1 MNVLDEFRE
10 DAERV
15 LDRLVDGELPPRE
28 RQRLLAALDDEPG
41 GWRRCALAFLEAQ
54 AWRWQLT
61 RLATEPLLP
70 RVQVAQAPRADSP
83 RRAWGWLLAAAASLA
98 GAFLLGTRYP
108 SATIAGDPAPA
119 HVAQEPTFAARA
131 PQASASEDAKPWRTL
146 SLKPV
151 GSADDVDPLELRVVN
166 DNDEAPRAL
175 SSLVGRGL
183 EQDGWDVERRKA
195 LVPIE
200 LSDGRRVLVPVEQV
214 DLESPAVVSF

>member
-28 RQRLLAALDDEPG
+28 RQQLLAALDDEPG

-54 AWRWQLT
+54 AWRWQMT

-70 RVQVAQAPRADSP
+70 RVQVATATATPNP
-83 RRAWGWLLAAAASLA
+83 RRSWGWLLAAAASLA
-98 GAFLLGTRYP
+98 GAFLLGTRY
-108 SATIAGDPAPA
+108 SATTVAGDPAPA
-119 HVAQEPTFAARA
+119 KAPPEQTLADTA
-131 PQASASEDAKPWRTL
+131 PQAAGADARPWRTL
-146 SLKPV
+146 SVKPV
-151 GSADDVDPLELRVVN
+151 GAADDTDPLVLRVMN
-166 DNDEAPRAL
+166 GDDQTPRAL

-183 EQDGWDVERRKA
+183 EQDGWDVERRQA
-195 LVPIE
+195 LVPID